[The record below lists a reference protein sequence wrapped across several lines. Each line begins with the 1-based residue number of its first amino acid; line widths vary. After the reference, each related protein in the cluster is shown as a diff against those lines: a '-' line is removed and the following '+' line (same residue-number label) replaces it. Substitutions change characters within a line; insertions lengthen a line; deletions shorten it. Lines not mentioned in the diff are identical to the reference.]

1 MISKQITDKI
11 VQFETPFYLYDIEL
25 LNRTLETVKSEADR
39 YNYKVHYAI
48 KANFEAKILQEVL
61 KYGFGVDCVSG
72 NEVKVAIE
80 AGFPANS
87 IVFAGVGKSDKEI
100 TYALEQGIFAFNCES
115 SHELEIINELAA
127 KIGVVANVA
136 LRINPD
142 VDPKTHK
149 HISTGHA
156 DSKFGIAYKEI
167 EDVAARLDSLTSVK
181 ITGLHFHIGSQI
193 LDLTV
198 FENLCDRVNVLVKWF
213 IDAGYNL
220 NHVNLGGGLGINYA
234 NPEGETIPNFVEY
247 FSIFNTKLEIPS
259 DMDVH
264 FELGRSIV
272 GQCGE
277 LISKV
282 LYNKVT
288 GGGKNFV
295 IIDASMT
302 ELLRPAL
309 YSAHH
314 AIENLSGGDGS
325 KVYTIAGTVCE
336 SSDIFERDIEL
347 PTLNR
352 GDLISLKSAGAYGS
366 AMASRYNLHDLPIS
380 VYSDEI

>member
-1 MISKQITDKI
+1 MISNKI
-11 VQFETPFYLYDIEL
+11 SAKLANYETPFYLYDMEL
-25 LNRTLETVKSEADR
+25 LNETLTIVKSEADK

-48 KANFEAKILQEVL
+48 KANFEDRILKEVL
-61 KYGFGVDCVSG
+61 NYGFGVDCVSG
-72 NEVKVAIE
+72 NEVKAAID

-87 IVFAGVGKSDKEI
+87 VVFAGVGKSDKEI
-100 TYALEQGIFAFNCES
+100 IYALEQGIFAFNCES
-115 SHELEIINELAA
+115 AHELEIINELAT
-127 KIGVVANVA
+127 KVGVVANVA

-156 DSKFGIAYKEI
+156 NSKFGIAYKEI
-167 EDVAARLDSLTSVK
+167 DDVASRLGSFANVN

-193 LDLTV
+193 VDLTV
-198 FENLCDRVNVLVKWF
+198 FENLCERVNVLVKWF
-213 IDAGYNL
+213 NSNGYSL
-220 NHVNLGGGLGINYA
+220 KHVNLGGGLGINYES
-234 NPEGETIPNFVEY
+234 PESDPIPNFVKY
-247 FSIFNTKLEIPS
+247 FSIFNKNLDIPS
-259 DMDVH
+259 DMEVH
-264 FELGRSIV
+264 FELGRSV
-272 GQCGE
+272 VAQCGE

-282 LYNKVT
+282 LYNKVS

-309 YSAHH
+309 YDAHH
-314 AIENLSGGDGS
+314 AIENLSGGEV
-325 KVYTIAGTVCE
+325 KEIYTIAGTVCE

-347 PTLNR
+347 PILKR
-352 GDLISLKSAGAYGS
+352 GDLVSLKSAGAYGS

-380 VYSDEI
+380 LYSDEI